1 MTSGRSGFGQDR
13 TRHFDG
19 DHSRSRMSTGV
30 QRSTSQPQPKSPGD
44 LPRLN
49 ETVLGMIRAEA
60 PLGKI
65 LEVLCVNI
73 EKQQPGLLCSVLL
86 LDADGTTLRHGAAP
100 SLPGEYS
107 RAVDGV
113 QIGPCAGSCGTAV
126 YRKQAVVASD
136 IATDPLWDNFRQVAL
151 PHGLRACWSTP
162 IASQDGRILGTF
174 AVYYREPRT
183 PDEEHLRIITSAK
196 HLAGIAIEH
205 DRAKAELRAAEARYR
220 TLVERLP
227 AITYIAE
234 LGAGGPWHYVSPQI
248 ETMLG
253 FPPAE
258 WLADPMNWMNHI
270 HPDDREIALAA
281 EKLFQETHELFQ
293 AEYRM
298 CARDGRLLW
307 FRDEGVLLQQADG
320 QAPLMQG
327 VLYDITERKRLEDQ
341 LRHSQKMEAVG
352 QLAGGVAHD
361 FNNLLML
368 IQAHNEHLR
377 DNLAADDPAR
387 KDALQIENA
396 VTRAASLTAQ
406 LLTFSRK
413 NVLRP
418 KILDL
423 NAVLADVGKMLHRL
437 IGENI
442 EVNIV
447 PASSPA
453 RIKADPGQI
462 EQVILNLAV
471 NSRDAMPAGGKLT
484 ITARQVELDEN
495 DSRNHEGAPAGK
507 YVMLSVS
514 DTGAGMDI
522 ETQAHIFEPFFTT
535 KAPGKG
541 TGLGLATVYG
551 VVKQSDGWI
560 WVDSKPGRGTTFQ
573 IYLPCV
579 QESGGEEN
587 TVHEASIEKIPQ
599 HESQAPKEST
609 SRSVPSPETSPK
621 GTETV
626 LVVEDQDGIRDIV
639 RESLRRNGYTV
650 LIANDGDEALQMASA
665 YPEPIHLLIT
675 DLVMPNIGGRELAQ
689 RLTPL
694 RPAMKV
700 LFMSGYSEQ
709 SALEIE
715 ATSQSAQ
722 VLQKPFSLDALARN
736 VRRVLDEAGS

>member
-1 MTSGRSGFGQDR
+1 
-13 TRHFDG
+13 
-19 DHSRSRMSTGV
+19 MSTGI
-30 QRSTSQPQPKSPGD
+30 QRAPSPQSLGPLES
-44 LPRLN
+44 LPLLN
-49 ETVLGMIRAEA
+49 ETLLGMIRTQASL
-60 PLGKI
+60 PNI
-65 LEVLCVNI
+65 LEVLCTHI
-73 EKQQPGLLCSVLL
+73 EQRHPGLHCSVLL
-86 LDADGTTLRHGAAP
+86 LDVDGTTLRHGAAP
-100 SLPGEYS
+100 SLPVEYS
-107 RAVDGV
+107 NLVDGIE
-113 QIGPCAGSCGTAV
+113 IGPCAGSCGTAA
-126 YRKQAVVASD
+126 YRKQAVVVSD
-136 IATDPLWDNFRQVAL
+136 IAADPLWANFRQRAL

-162 IASQDGRILGTF
+162 IASQDGKVLGTF

-183 PDEEHLRIITSAK
+183 PEAEHVQLVAHAT

-220 TLVERLP
+220 TLVEHLP

-253 FPPAE
+253 FTPAE
-258 WLADPMNWMNHI
+258 WLSDPMNWMNHI
-270 HPDDREIALAA
+270 FPEDREIALAA
-281 EKLFQETHELFQ
+281 ENLFQKTHDLFQ

-298 CARDGRLLW
+298 CARDGRVLW
-307 FRDEGVLLQQADG
+307 FRDEGVLLKQSESRG
-320 QAPLMQG
+320 LLMQG
-327 VLYDITERKRLEDQ
+327 VMYEITERKRLEDQ
-341 LRHSQKMEAVG
+341 LRHSQKLEAVG

-377 DNLAADDPAR
+377 DHLSTDDPAR
-387 KDALQIENA
+387 KDVLQIENA

-413 NVLRP
+413 QVLRP
-418 KILDL
+418 ENLNL

-447 PASSPA
+447 PACSPA
-453 RIKADPGQI
+453 RVKADPGQI

-471 NSRDAMPAGGKLT
+471 NARDAMPAGGRLT
-484 ITARQVELDEN
+484 ITVGEAELAEN

-514 DTGAGMDI
+514 DTGSGMDT

-573 IYLPCV
+573 IYLPSV
-579 QESGGEEN
+579 QEFVARES
-587 TVHEASIEKIPQ
+587 SIKKIPLD
-599 HESQAPKEST
+599 ESPST
-609 SRSVPSPETSPK
+609 KKPTPAASSVDASPK
-621 GTETV
+621 GRETV

-639 RESLRRNGYTV
+639 RESLRRNGYKV

-665 YPEPIHLLIT
+665 YPDPIHLLIT

-689 RLTPL
+689 RLTPQ
-694 RPAMKV
+694 RPTMKV

-715 ATSQSAQ
+715 ATSQSAT

-736 VRRVLDEAGS
+736 VRRVLDEAGY

>member
-1 MTSGRSGFGQDR
+1 
-13 TRHFDG
+13 
-19 DHSRSRMSTGV
+19 
-30 QRSTSQPQPKSPGD
+30 
-44 LPRLN
+44 LPLLN
-49 ETVLGMIRAEA
+49 DAVLSMIRTQASL
-60 PLGKI
+60 PQV
-65 LEVLCVNI
+65 LEVLCMNI
-73 EKQQPGLLCSVLL
+73 EKQHPDLLCSALL

-100 SLPGEYS
+100 SLPSEYS
-107 RAVDGV
+107 KAVDGI
-113 QIGPCAGSCGTAV
+113 QIGPCAGSCGTAA
-126 YRKQAVVASD
+126 YRKQPVIVSD
-136 IATDPLWDNFRQVAL
+136 IATDPLWANVRDIAL
-151 PHGLRACWSTP
+151 HHGLRACWSTP
-162 IASQDGRILGTF
+162 IASQDGIVRGTF
-174 AVYYREPRT
+174 AIYYREPRT
-183 PDEEHLRIITSAK
+183 PDPEHLQLITHAT

-253 FPPAE
+253 FSPAE
-258 WLADPMNWMNHI
+258 WLSDPMSWMNHI

-281 EKLFQETHELFQ
+281 EKLFQETHELFH

-307 FRDEGVLLQQADG
+307 FRDEGVLLQQNDG
-320 QAPLMQG
+320 QALLMQG

-377 DNLAADDPAR
+377 DRLDADDAAR
-387 KDALQIENA
+387 KDALAIENA
-396 VTRAASLTAQ
+396 VTRAASLTGQ
-406 LLTFSRK
+406 LLAFSRK
-413 NVLRP
+413 QVLRP
-418 KILDL
+418 KVLDL
-423 NAVLADVGKMLHRL
+423 NAVLADVAKMLHRL

-442 EVNIV
+442 EVRVI
-447 PASSPA
+447 PA
-453 RIKADPGQI
+453 RSLGRVKADPGQM

-471 NSRDAMPAGGKLT
+471 NSRDAMPAGGRLT
-484 ITARQVELDEN
+484 IATQNVELDEN
-495 DSRNHEGAPAGK
+495 DSRKHEGAPPGK
-507 YVMLSVS
+507 YVMLAVG
-514 DTGAGMDI
+514 DTGSGMDT
-522 ETQAHIFEPFFTT
+522 ETQAHMFEPFFTT

-551 VVKQSDGWI
+551 VVKHSDGWI
-560 WVDSKPGRGTTFQ
+560 WVDSEPGRGTTFQ
-573 IYLPCV
+573 IYLPRV
-579 QESGGEEN
+579 DEPAVEESVVDECQSEKIQ
-587 TVHEASIEKIPQ
+587 VKLSAEASRNQE
-599 HESQAPKEST
+599 ESASEN
-609 SRSVPSPETSPK
+609 VPSLAAAPK

-639 RESLRRNGYTV
+639 RESLRRNGYNV
-650 LIANDGDEALQMASA
+650 LIAVDGNQALEMANA
-665 YPEPIHLLIT
+665 YPDPIHLLVT

-694 RPAMKV
+694 RPRMKV
-700 LFMSGYSEQ
+700 LFMSGYSEH

-715 ATSQSAQ
+715 AAGQAATI
-722 VLQKPFSLDALARN
+722 LQKPFSLDALARN
-736 VRRVLDEAGS
+736 VRRVLDEPGL

>member
-1 MTSGRSGFGQDR
+1 
-13 TRHFDG
+13 
-19 DHSRSRMSTGV
+19 MSTGI
-30 QRSTSQPQPKSPGD
+30 QRAAHLQSLGTLES
-44 LPRLN
+44 LPLLN
-49 ETVLGMIRAEA
+49 ESLLGMIRTQA
-60 PLGKI
+60 PLPKI
-65 LEVLCVNI
+65 LDVLCTHI
-73 EKQQPGLLCSVLL
+73 EQRYAGLHCSVLL

-100 SLPGEYS
+100 SLPSAYS
-107 RAVDGV
+107 SLVDGV
-113 QIGPCAGSCGTAV
+113 KIGPCAGSCGTAA
-126 YRKQAVVASD
+126 YRKQAVVVCD
-136 IATDPLWDNFRQVAL
+136 IATDPLWANCRQFAL
-151 PHGLRACWSTP
+151 PHGLRACWSSP
-162 IASQDGRILGTF
+162 IVSQDGKVLGTF
-174 AVYYREPRT
+174 AVYYCEPRT
-183 PDEEHLRIITSAK
+183 PDAEHVQLVAHAT

-220 TLVERLP
+220 TLVEHLP

-253 FPPAE
+253 FTPAE
-258 WLADPMNWMNHI
+258 WLSDPMNWMNHI
-270 HPDDREIALAA
+270 YPEDREIALAA
-281 EKLFQETHELFQ
+281 ENLFQETHDLFQ

-298 CARDGRLLW
+298 CARDGRVLW
-307 FRDEGVLLQQADG
+307 FRDEGVLLKQSESRG
-320 QAPLMQG
+320 LLMQG
-327 VLYDITERKRLEDQ
+327 VMYEITERKRLEDQ
-341 LRHSQKMEAVG
+341 LRHSQKLEAVG

-377 DNLAADDPAR
+377 EHLAADDPAR

-423 NAVLADVGKMLHRL
+423 NLVLGDVGKMLHRL

-447 PASSPA
+447 PAASPV
-453 RIKADPGQI
+453 RVKADPGQM

-471 NSRDAMPAGGKLT
+471 NARDAMPAGGRLT
-484 ITARQVELDEN
+484 ITASEVELDEN

-514 DTGAGMDI
+514 DTGSGMDT

-551 VVKQSDGWI
+551 VVKQRDGWI

-573 IYLPCV
+573 IYLPRV
-579 QESGGEEN
+579 QEFVAN
-587 TVHEASIEKIPQ
+587 EASIEEIAPR
-599 HESQAPKEST
+599 ESQALKEST
-609 SRSVPSPETSPK
+609 SRIVPALETSAK

-639 RESLRRNGYTV
+639 RESLRRNGYKV
-650 LIANDGDEALQMASA
+650 LIANDGEEALQMAAA
-665 YPEPIHLLIT
+665 YPDPIHLLIT

-689 RLTPL
+689 RLTPQ
-694 RPAMKV
+694 RPTMKV

-715 ATSQSAQ
+715 ATSQSAT